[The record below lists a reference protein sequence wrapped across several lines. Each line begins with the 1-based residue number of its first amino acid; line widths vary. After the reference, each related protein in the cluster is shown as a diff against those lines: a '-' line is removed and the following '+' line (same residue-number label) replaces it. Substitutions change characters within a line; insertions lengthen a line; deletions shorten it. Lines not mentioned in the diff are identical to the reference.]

1 MQTTRRGG
9 TRRGRRARHSCRS
22 RFRRIRW
29 GARSGRCSAGRRP
42 NRYFTQIVK
51 LPSRKGTPLTESPT
65 GTAPVSF
72 VGIRI
77 PTCQTPE
84 IEPGAANADATDWFP
99 SSRVIGRFRGVP
111 GFGVIA
117 PVTGAGEVTPSPF
130 RKIVTT
136 EPGAAGFVHV
146 LGEPSGLKASG
157 SDPPLY
163 MLPVKGQI
171 ENGGGGPLTRKAAGL
186 MATIGRA
193 SESERFSCVEL
204 NSMSACMAP
213 AISKGAWK
221 LICGGLT

>member
-1 MQTTRRGG
+1 MRRSAPS
-9 TRRGRRARHSCRS
+9 GRR
-22 RFRRIRW
+22 
-29 GARSGRCSAGRRP
+29 
-42 NRYFTQIVK
+42 NRLPHQTCHCTQIVRM
-51 LPSRKGTPLTESPT
+51 PSRSGTPPTESPT

-72 VGIRI
+72 ADMRI
-77 PTCQTPE
+77 STCQTPE
-84 IEPGAANADATDWFP
+84 IEPGAEEADTSDWFP
-99 SSRVIGRFRGVP
+99 SNNVIGRFRGTP
-111 GFGVIA
+111 GLGVIA
-117 PVTGAGEVTPSPF
+117 PVMGTGEVTPSPF